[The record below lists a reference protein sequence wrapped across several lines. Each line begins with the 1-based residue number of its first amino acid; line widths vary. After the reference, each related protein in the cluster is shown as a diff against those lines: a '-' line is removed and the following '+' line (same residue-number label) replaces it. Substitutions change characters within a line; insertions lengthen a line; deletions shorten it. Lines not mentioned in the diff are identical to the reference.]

1 MLATLTDK
9 SLLRVTQTGRYEMH
23 ELVRQYAAARLEE
36 TAAEGDRVRD
46 RHCDYYAAFLAQ
58 RERDLKGAELLRAL
72 AEIRPEIDNIRV
84 MWRWAVARG
93 RWDAVAECLDSLGFI
108 FQNRAMWHEAADTFG
123 MATNAL
129 GDEPSVLLGRL
140 LLWQGH
146 IGASVYGALSKCH
159 WFPGRI
165 LLSLAVGS
173 DILSAATSC
182 GRQNEPL
189 LLLRDILGGMVLGL
203 TWAARLRPVAARS
216 EPTFNR
222 WPTQCSCGK

>member
-1 MLATLTDK
+1 VVL
-9 SLLRVTQTGRYEMH
+9 
-23 ELVRQYAAARLEE
+23 
-36 TAAEGDRVRD
+36 
-46 RHCDYYAAFLAQ
+46 LAQ
-58 RERDLKGAELLRAL
+58 GANGVAGNSSPDHVLSALVSSPSLRCLIDLTHS
-72 AEIRPEIDNIRV
+72 I
-84 MWRWAVARG
+84 G
-93 RWDAVAECLDSLGFI
+93 RS
-108 FQNRAMWHEAADTFG
+108 
-123 MATNAL
+123 
-129 GDEPSVLLGRL
+129 
-140 LLWQGH
+140 
-146 IGASVYGALSKCH
+146 GALSKCH